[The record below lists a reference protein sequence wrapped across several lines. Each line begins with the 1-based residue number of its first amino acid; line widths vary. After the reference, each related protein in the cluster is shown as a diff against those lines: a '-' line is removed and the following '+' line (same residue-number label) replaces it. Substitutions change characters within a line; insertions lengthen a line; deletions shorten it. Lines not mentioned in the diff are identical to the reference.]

1 MALSKDIS
9 RGRRPQLQLS
19 LPNRIRLSPNL
30 SFSSQYVNGDW
41 RLKLT
46 TKTNTCV
53 LRVVLTRF
61 HKRKQSDMFQ
71 FFISLTDFAIS
82 DSGWLAYCL
91 LPKKRRCRGRMGDS
105 LPVLF
110 FSVQFS
116 AQRFVLSHKN
126 SAKQLR
132 FTLVILLRYT
142 DTPTRKL
149 THSMYSHNLVNNSF
163 LLILF
168 PFCRTEHYRR

>member
-1 MALSKDIS
+1 M
-9 RGRRPQLQLS
+9 
-19 LPNRIRLSPNL
+19 
-30 SFSSQYVNGDW
+30 
-41 RLKLT
+41 T

-91 LPKKRRCRGRMGDS
+91 LPEKNADVEAGWVTVRPFYFS
-105 LPVLF
+105 LFSLARKGLF
-110 FSVQFS
+110 Y
-116 AQRFVLSHKN
+116 HIKN